1 MYLHTRSAGQLFD
14 LDRLRAK
21 TKVRVT
27 LIRDMLFADDG
38 AVTSLTE
45 QQLQCLMDRFSQACK
60 DFGLTISLK
69 RPTCWAKTWTSHL
82 LLPSTA
88 MNWMLSILPWFHHQR
103 QPERQPALDAEINQR
118 TRKATTMLGP
128 LTTRFWEKPKLTVA
142 TNIAVN
148 EACII
153 STLLHGSEAW
163 TIYAKQERKLNSLH
177 MRSLHLILG
186 IIWSERVA

>member
-1 MYLHTRSAGQLFD
+1 MDNCSTLTDWEQRQRCALPSSETCSSLMTVQSLPSPNNNFSVSWIGSPKL
-14 LDRLRAK
+14 AK
-21 TKVRVT
+21 TSGSPS
-27 LIRDMLFADDG
+27 AW
-38 AVTSLTE
+38 
-45 QQLQCLMDRFSQACK
+45 
-60 DFGLTISLK
+60 K
-69 RPTCWAKTWTSHL
+69 RPTFWAKTWTSHL

-103 QPERQPALDAEINQR
+103 QPGRQPALDAEINQR
-118 TRKATTMLGP
+118 SGKATTMLGP
-128 LTTRFWEKPKLTVA
+128 LTTRFWENPKLTVA

-153 STLLHGSEAW
+153 STLLYGSEAW